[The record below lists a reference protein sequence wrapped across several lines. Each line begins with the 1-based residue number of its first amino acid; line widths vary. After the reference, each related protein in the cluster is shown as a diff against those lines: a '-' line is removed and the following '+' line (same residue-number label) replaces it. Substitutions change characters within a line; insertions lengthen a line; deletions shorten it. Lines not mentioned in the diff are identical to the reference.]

1 MNIKATLIYLE
12 EELLLSKKEYS
23 DWYEIEDEYYE
34 KFTTSLVPMTCE
46 DIINIFQQDFKDEDR
61 WPFSRGRLL
70 SFFEGEEMIISSN
83 TTYKH

>member
-61 WPFSRGRLL
+61 WPFSRRRLL
-70 SFFEGEEMIISSN
+70 SFFEGEEIIISSN
-83 TTYKH
+83 TAYKK